1 MQNFIKKYG
10 EIIRYLIIGVLTT
23 IISLVVYYSLTYTIL
38 NPNKALELQI
48 ANVISWIISVT
59 FAYFTNRQFVFQKK
73 DKYNLKEMI
82 SFYLSRIGTLLIDM
96 FLMYLLVSIFKF
108 NDKIIKVLVQVIVI
122 ILNYIFSKFIVFKK
136 M

>member
-23 IISLVVYYSLTYTIL
+23 IISLVVYYFLTYTIL